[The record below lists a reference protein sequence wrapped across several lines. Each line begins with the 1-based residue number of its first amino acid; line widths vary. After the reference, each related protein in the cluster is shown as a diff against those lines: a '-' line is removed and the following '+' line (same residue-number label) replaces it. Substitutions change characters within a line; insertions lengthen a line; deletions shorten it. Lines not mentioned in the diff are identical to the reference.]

1 MNGPLRLEGCGEEER
16 ESCLFLAGTEFQVG
30 KMNKVLKTDSGDG
43 CTVGMYF
50 MPRNCT
56 LKNGKNGKYYI
67 YFTTIKVAHKKK
79 IQKRY

>member
-16 ESCLFLAGTEFQVG
+16 ESCLFFSGDRVSGGEDEKSSQD
-30 KMNKVLKTDSGDG
+30 DSGDG

-50 MPRNCT
+50 IPWNYT
-56 LKNGKNGKYYI
+56 LKNGKYYI

-79 IQKRY
+79 IQKQY

>member
-16 ESCLFLAGTEFQVG
+16 KSCLFLAGTEFQVG
-30 KMNKVLKTDSGDG
+30 KMKKVLKMDSGDG

-50 MPRNCT
+50 MPLNYT
-56 LKNGKNGKYYI
+56 LKNGKYYI

-79 IQKRY
+79 IQKQY